1 MSSPRFLRAF
11 CAAAACLA
19 ACAAFAAAARAQA
32 YPVKPI
38 RIVIPYP
45 TGGID
50 PSLRIMIPKMTEVLG
65 QQPFVDNR
73 PGANGLIGADFVSRS
88 APDGYTLLMVA
99 PSTIISGVLL
109 AKDFKLDPLRDFTPI
124 TELYGTL
131 KVLAV
136 HPSLPVNSVRELVDY
151 AKRNPNKISYG
162 SGGIGSTFH
171 MDTEQFRQVTGIDM
185 VHVPY
190 KGTGPFAADLLA
202 GRVEFGIIPL
212 VNIRQYI
219 AAGKLKLL
227 AVFEPRRDPA
237 FPTTPT
243 IAESFPAMVKIG
255 GWIGMFGPPG
265 LPKPVLQKVY
275 DALAA
280 AMRTPELKDYHDKA
294 GAVITVTPPEEF
306 VATIRS
312 DYEKMA
318 QLIKLIGLKPE

>member
-19 ACAAFAAAARAQA
+19 ACAAFATAARAQA

-212 VNIRQYI
+212 VNIRQHI

-227 AVFEPRRDPA
+227 AVFEPKRDAA
-237 FPTTPT
+237 FPSTPT

-275 DALAA
+275 DAVAA
-280 AMRTPELKDYHDKA
+280 AMRTPELKEYHDKA
-294 GAVITVTPPEEF
+294 GAVITVTTPDEF
-306 VATIRS
+306 AATIKS

-318 QLIKLIGLKPE
+318 QLIKVIGLKPE